1 MTTDYNRII
10 MKKILLSVLAV
21 ATLAVTPTMAEDV
34 AITAQKLP
42 GAAQK
47 FLKEH
52 FAQNKVVT
60 ALLDRD
66 FADND
71 YTVIL
76 DNGTK
81 IEFDGLGKWESV
93 KNRNGKMPTSVV
105 PAKIQSYVSKHYPSL
120 GIEKIERKRYGY
132 ELELTN
138 DLDLKFSSEGNFVGV
153 DD

>member
-1 MTTDYNRII
+1 

-34 AITAQKLP
+34 AISAHKLP

-52 FAQNKVVT
+52 FAKNKVVT
-60 ALLDRD
+60 ALHDRD
-66 FADND
+66 ISDND
-71 YTVIL
+71 YTVML

-81 IEFDGLGKWESV
+81 IEFDASGKWESV
-93 KNRNGKMPTSVV
+93 KNHNGKMPAGVV
-105 PAKIQSYVSKHYPSL
+105 PVKIQGYISEHYPSL

-132 ELELTN
+132 EVELTN
-138 DLDLKFSSEGNFVGV
+138 DVDLKFATDGRFVGV

>member
-1 MTTDYNRII
+1 

-52 FAQNKVVT
+52 FAKNKVVT

-71 YTVIL
+71 YTVYL
-76 DNGTK
+76 DDGTK
-81 IEFDGLGKWESV
+81 IEFTGTGKWESV
-93 KNRNGKMPTSVV
+93 KNHSGKIPAGIIPT
-105 PAKIQSYVSKHYPSL
+105 AIQSYISQHYPAL
-120 GIEKIERKRYGY
+120 GIEKIEHKRYGY
-132 ELELTN
+132 EVELTN
-138 DLDLKFSSEGNFVGV
+138 DLDLRFDLNGNFVGI

>member
-1 MTTDYNRII
+1 
-10 MKKILLSVLAV
+10 MKKILLSVLAI

-71 YTVIL
+71 YTVVL

-81 IEFDGLGKWESV
+81 VEFDGLGKWESV
-93 KNRNGKMPTSVV
+93 KNHNGKIPAGVV
-105 PAKIQSYVSKHYPSL
+105 PTEIQNYIATHYQSL
-120 GIEKIERKRYGY
+120 GVEKIERKRYGY
-132 ELELTN
+132 EVELTN
-138 DLDLKFSSEGNFVGV
+138 DLDMKFSLNGKFLGL